1 MKRSNKSRRM
11 KHSKKYTR
19 KRHIKRKYNKKKY
32 TKKRYTKRRHRRMRG
47 GKPIGVGALVAAG
60 AVGACLLGPLGEACR
75 RRQARER
82 AFGQVKLNPTDGC
95 WHAPST
101 VQVLP
106 RTYQMRRLLTS
117 LHYFTDI

>member
-1 MKRSNKSRRM
+1 M

-60 AVGACLLGPLGEACR
+60 AVGACLLGPAGAKCRQRQERKRAVGQTSATRQLGKMPHL
-75 RRQARER
+75 
-82 AFGQVKLNPTDGC
+82 GTPIYNP
-95 WHAPST
+95 APT
-101 VQVLP
+101 
-106 RTYQMRRLLTS
+106 R
-117 LHYFTDI
+117 